1 MHRHE
6 TKYECAYIT
15 HSMVREAVDCS

>member
-15 HSMVREAVDCS
+15 HSMVQEAVDCS